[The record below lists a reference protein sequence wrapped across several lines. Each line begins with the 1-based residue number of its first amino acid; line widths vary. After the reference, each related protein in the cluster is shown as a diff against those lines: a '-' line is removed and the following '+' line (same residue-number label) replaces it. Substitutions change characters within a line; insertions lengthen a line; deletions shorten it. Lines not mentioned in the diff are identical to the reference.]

1 MTKKLEKRIKDLLDI
16 YNNNYIIMTDK
27 EMNTFCRLFMITN
40 HISENDEESV
50 LNNIVLL
57 ENMMKKILEKNK
69 DYTNSIKKEILY
81 IGEKYK
87 KDKYLFEGQNF
98 DDKFNLNSNLLNENL
113 VYLNYYV
120 LDVIEKEELRLEVLK
135 KLDKMK
141 PYLSEKK
148 YKNEVKILNEMI
160 DSEKYDD
167 ESYSQYLKKLKTCEL
182 TKILNDN
189 SIQRVNNIKEN
200 LKRKGNI
207 KNEEIYDRMLNCE
220 IKGKELVLFLN
231 KYNNNLVNNKKK

>member
-1 MTKKLEKRIKDLLDI
+1 MIKDSGQ
-16 YNNNYIIMTDK
+16 K
-27 EMNTFCRLFMITN
+27 E
-40 HISENDEESV
+40 
-50 LNNIVLL
+50 
-57 ENMMKKILEKNK
+57 MKKILEKNK

-87 KDKYLFEGQNF
+87 KYKYLFEEQNF

-148 YKNEVKILNEMI
+148 YKNEVKILDEMI
-160 DSEKYDD
+160 DNEKYND

-189 SIQRVNNIKEN
+189 SIQRANNIKEN
-200 LKRKGNI
+200 IKRKGNI

>member
-16 YNNNYIIMTDK
+16 YNNNYIIINDK
-27 EMNTFCRLFMITN
+27 EINNFCRLLMIKNNITK
-40 HISENDEESV
+40 NDEESV
-50 LNNIVLL
+50 INNIILL

-87 KDKYLFEGQNF
+87 KYKYLFEGQNF

-148 YKNEVKILNEMI
+148 YKNEVKILDEMI
-160 DSEKYDD
+160 DNEKYND

-189 SIQRVNNIKEN
+189 SIQRANNIKEN
-200 LKRKGNI
+200 IKRKGNI

>member
-1 MTKKLEKRIKDLLDI
+1 MTKELEKRIKDLLDI

-57 ENMMKKILEKNK
+57 EKNI

-81 IGEKYK
+81 IEEKYK
-87 KDKYLFEGQNF
+87 KYKYLFEGQNF
-98 DDKFNLNSNLLNENL
+98 DDKFNLNSNVLNENL

-120 LDVIEKEELRLEVLK
+120 LDVIEKEELRIEVLK

-160 DSEKYDD
+160 DSEKYDY
-167 ESYSQYLKKLKTCEL
+167 ESYSQYLKNLKTCEL

-189 SIQRVNNIKEN
+189 SIQRANNIKEN
-200 LKRKGNI
+200 IKRKGNI

-231 KYNNNLVNNKKK
+231 KYNNNLVNNNKK

>member
-1 MTKKLEKRIKDLLDI
+1 M
-16 YNNNYIIMTDK
+16 
-27 EMNTFCRLFMITN
+27 
-40 HISENDEESV
+40 
-50 LNNIVLL
+50 LNNILLL

-87 KDKYLFEGQNF
+87 KYKYLFEEQNF

-148 YKNEVKILNEMI
+148 YKNEVKILDEMI
-160 DSEKYDD
+160 DNEKYND
-167 ESYSQYLKKLKTCEL
+167 ESYIQYLKKLKTCEL

-189 SIQRVNNIKEN
+189 SIQRANNIKEN
-200 LKRKGNI
+200 IKRKGNI

>member
-1 MTKKLEKRIKDLLDI
+1 MIKDSGQ
-16 YNNNYIIMTDK
+16 K
-27 EMNTFCRLFMITN
+27 E
-40 HISENDEESV
+40 
-50 LNNIVLL
+50 
-57 ENMMKKILEKNK
+57 MKKILEKNK

-87 KDKYLFEGQNF
+87 KYKYLFEGQNF
-98 DDKFNLNSNLLNENL
+98 DDKFNLNSNVLNENL

-148 YKNEVKILNEMI
+148 YKNEVKILDEMI
-160 DSEKYDD
+160 DNEKYND

-189 SIQRVNNIKEN
+189 SIQRANNIKEN
-200 LKRKGNI
+200 IKRKGNI